1 MAPNPLVVGAPSYGA
16 LPGRM
21 RCGPYRGEERNLQ
34 EVPSR
39 HGAALAACVRLQR
52 RGKNATL
59 DLHGS
64 TEPSIGGVTQF
75 VNSH

>member
-1 MAPNPLVVGAPSYGA
+1 MAPHPLVVGAPSYGA

-39 HGAALAACVRLQR
+39 HGAAQRLAFAY
-52 RGKNATL
+52 K
-59 DLHGS
+59 
-64 TEPSIGGVTQF
+64 GGVPRQHVTSIPALNRATATSF
-75 VNSH
+75 KS